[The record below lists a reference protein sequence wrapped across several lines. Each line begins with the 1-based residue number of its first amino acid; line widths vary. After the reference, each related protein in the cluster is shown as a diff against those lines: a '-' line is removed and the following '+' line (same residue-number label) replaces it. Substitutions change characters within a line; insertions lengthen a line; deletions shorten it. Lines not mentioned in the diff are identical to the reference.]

1 MSETSTKILLV
12 EDNDLDAVTVRKFLA
27 CAGEHEFIVVR
38 AKTLDQTL
46 SRLDTDRFDVV
57 LLDLNVPDSQGI
69 DTFRALVKQAR
80 RLPVIILTGEEDEE
94 AGITAVRLGA
104 QDFIRKGFLEPQSL
118 ARAVRYGV
126 ERHRLYR
133 ELQSRERMIRQVLE
147 QNADGIVI
155 VSEKGLIRYINRA
168 GASLLGASAGGLIDR
183 PFGHVLEAGPPK
195 EMVLRCHDGGMVDV
209 EVSVVESD
217 WKEEPALLA
226 TLRDVTM
233 RKENEAT
240 RIASER
246 RNQQSQKLESLGMLS
261 GGISHGLNNLLTVI
275 LANASMVK
283 ADTDPQSP
291 AYQSLQHVESAAIE
305 AADACVALLNYTG
318 GVRPVEIA
326 RLKVNELV
334 ENHERMLEFALAKD
348 ISLHFDLNDSLPD
361 IDGDPALLCQVLMNL
376 AGNASEAK
384 SDDSPT
390 VWIRTGLANLTPA
403 DADRARWPQDIDGG
417 EYVYLEVE
425 DNGNGMDDETLNK
438 IYDPFF
444 STRFT
449 GRGMGMA
456 VVMGIIRAHS
466 GMIAIDTSPGDGTK
480 VRVYLPPVV
489 MTGSTV
495 FMAREDFED
504 PPPAKLRRP
513 TRDGVMLVVDDEK
526 MICRTGAMVL
536 GCLGFQTAEAL
547 TGEQAIEWFTKNHT
561 DCVGVLLDYAMPG
574 MSGDKVLTRLL
585 EIKPDIPVIFTSG
598 HARDAEVS
606 TLMDLGDVVFLPKP
620 FDIDALE
627 QAIDQLM

>member
-1 MSETSTKILLV
+1 MKLSAIILLLSLHPILMCGGAESSHDPTDSATYFLLQQV
-12 EDNDLDAVTVRKFLA
+12 EVDSGGVYLDEVIRPQVGIKIPHLKIAGAPQFGETGSLTRMRLNSILKDQAPDLLPDAWDGVDAIRITRKFRTLGQDELQA
-27 CAGEHEFIVVR
+27 MISTRLQAEYIEDDGRLELEFSR
-38 AKTLDQTL
+38 PWKTVTI
-46 SRLDTDRFDVV
+46 
-57 LLDLNVPDSQGI
+57 P
-69 DTFRALVKQAR
+69 
-80 RLPVIILTGEEDEE
+80 DEE
-94 AGITAVRLGA
+94 LTMTIGPLPTSGIASYLIVR
-104 QDFIRKGFLEPQSL
+104 I
-118 ARAVRYGV
+118 
-126 ERHRLYR
+126 
-133 ELQSRERMIRQVLE
+133 
-147 QNADGIVI
+147 
-155 VSEKGLIRYINRA
+155 
-168 GASLLGASAGGLIDR
+168 
-183 PFGHVLEAGPPK
+183 
-195 EMVLRCHDGGMVDV
+195 GMVDV

-283 ADTDPQSP
+283 ADTDPQSH

-384 SDDSPT
+384 SDDSPA

-403 DADRARWPQDIDGG
+403 DADRARWPQEIDGG
-417 EYVYLEVE
+417 EYVYLEVK

-489 MTGSTV
+489 TTGSTI

-504 PPPAKLRRP
+504 PPLAKLRRP
-513 TRDGVMLVVDDEK
+513 ARDGVMLVVDDEK

-536 GCLGFQTAEAL
+536 ESLGFQTAEAL

-574 MSGDKVLTRLL
+574 MSGDQVLTRLL

-606 TLMDLGDVVFLPKP
+606 TLMDLGDIVFLPKP